1 MNDSREERPIAVSTW
16 RREHVNCGAGCVE
29 ALVLTSVHFD
39 NGRRLHGPRLWNGL
53 PMTLLDASARRER
66 CVGVGGVENIHAM
79 NNRN

>member
-1 MNDSREERPIAVSTW
+1 
-16 RREHVNCGAGCVE
+16 
-29 ALVLTSVHFD
+29 VLTSVHVD

-66 CVGVGGVENIHAM
+66 CVGVGGVEIIHAM